1 MGKENLVGVGKWSC
15 RKLSLSFNLL
25 SDGGFLNIASFRQV
39 RAKNG
44 FGGDCYVFI
53 ALHEVEVFSGKI
65 YGLYL

>member
-25 SDGGFLNIASFRQV
+25 SDRGFFNNASFREV
-39 RAKNG
+39 RTKNG
-44 FGGDCYVFI
+44 FGGDCYVFA